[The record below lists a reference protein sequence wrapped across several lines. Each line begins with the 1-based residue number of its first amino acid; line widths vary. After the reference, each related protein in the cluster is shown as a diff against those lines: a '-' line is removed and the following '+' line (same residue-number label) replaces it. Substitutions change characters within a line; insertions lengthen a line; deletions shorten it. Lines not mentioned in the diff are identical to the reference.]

1 MNVELIVNFFFN
13 CTPELFKKKKKTFE
27 WAQKTK
33 VVDTY

>member
-1 MNVELIVNFFFN
+1 MNVELIVNFFLTAHQN
-13 CTPELFKKKKKTFE
+13 CLKKKKKTFE